1 MKQFLVFSFAVLLL
15 TVDVS
20 AQLPYSFSVYYQAY
34 APLTGATLF
43 HPGLVWNVNSIFAAP
58 IGFPFTI
65 DTFHCSNFYSEGANT
80 TSTDTTS
87 ATFSGFILTDA
98 GLDDRGGVGGGS
110 VSHSPVRYEVT
121 GSAGHQ
127 IFKFEVFNAGFDQQ
141 LVDSGFM
148 SDSVDMQMWYYEDS
162 GTVELRYGPSLITGT
177 DYFNYSGT
185 MSGFV
190 QNLDSNGNGT
200 TYLLGGIPANPTVQT
215 VPLVSG
221 NPTTTFDVLSS
232 FPPSGTVYR
241 FGPLH
246 NSTDVGTFFTSANVN
261 VYPTAAQDEVMINYK
276 GSEILSYDVLSVSS
290 ARMIVNGS
298 ADNGITHIDVSNF
311 PAGIYLLH
319 LRSSADSRIYRF
331 VKIQR

>member
-1 MKQFLVFSFAVLLL
+1 MKQFLVLSFAILLL
-15 TVDVS
+15 TVKVS
-20 AQLPYSFSVYYQAY
+20 AQLPYSFSVYNQAY

-43 HPGLVWNVNSIFAAP
+43 HPGLVWNVNSIFSAP

-98 GLDDRGGVGGGS
+98 GLDDRGSVGGGT
-110 VSHSPVRYEVT
+110 VSLSPVRYEVT

-127 IFKFEVFNAGFDQQ
+127 VFKFEVFNAGFDQQ

-148 SDSVDMQMWYYEDS
+148 SDSVDMQLWYYEDS
-162 GTVELRYGPSLITGT
+162 GIVEIRYGPSLITGT
-177 DYFNYSGT
+177 DYFNFAGT

-190 QNLDSNGNGT
+190 QNLDSNGDGT
-200 TYLLGGIPANPTVQT
+200 IYLLGGNPASPTVQA

-221 NPTTTFDVLSS
+221 NPTTTVNVLSS

-241 FGPLH
+241 FAPISYP
-246 NSTDVGTFFTSANVN
+246 NNVTSIFTTTNVN

-276 GSEILSYDVLSVSS
+276 GNETLSYDVLSLNG
-290 ARMIVNGS
+290 ARMANGS
-298 ADNGITHIDVSNF
+298 ANNGTTHIDVSNF

-319 LRSSADSRIYRF
+319 LQGSADSKVYKF
-331 VKIQR
+331 VKI

>member
-1 MKQFLVFSFAVLLL
+1 MKQFLVLSCAFFLLAVN
-15 TVDVS
+15 VS
-20 AQLPYSFSVYYQAY
+20 AQLPYSFSVYNQAY
-34 APLTGATLF
+34 VPLTGATLF
-43 HPGLVWNVNSIFAAP
+43 HPGLVWNVNSIFSAP

-87 ATFSGFILTDA
+87 ATFSGFVLTDA
-98 GLDDRGGVGGGS
+98 GLDDRGGVGGGT
-110 VSHSPVRYEVT
+110 VSRSPVRYELT

-141 LVDSGFM
+141 LVDSGFL

-162 GTVELRYGPSLITGT
+162 GIVELRYGPSLITGT
-177 DYFNYSGT
+177 DYFNYAGT
-185 MSGFV
+185 MSGFI

-200 TYLLGGIPANPTVQT
+200 AYLLGGSPASPSVQT

-221 NPTTTFDVLSS
+221 NPTTTFDVLSP

-246 NSTDVGTFFTSANVN
+246 NSTDVGTFFTPATVN

-276 GSEILSYDVLSVSS
+276 GNEILGYDVLSVNG
-290 ARMIVNGS
+290 ARMEVNGW
-298 ADNGITHIDVSNF
+298 ANNGITHIDISNF

-319 LRSSADSRIYRF
+319 LQGSSDSKVYKF
-331 VKIQR
+331 VKI